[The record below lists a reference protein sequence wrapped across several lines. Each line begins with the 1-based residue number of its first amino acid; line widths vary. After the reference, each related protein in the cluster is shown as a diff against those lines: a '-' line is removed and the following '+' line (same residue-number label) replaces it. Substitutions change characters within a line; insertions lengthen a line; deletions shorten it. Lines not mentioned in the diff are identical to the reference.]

1 MEQFKKISSSST
13 STTSFR
19 KTSSFKYSPLN
30 LFFILSLILL
40 IQSFNINNN
49 QVNAFISSNNN
60 NIPSSNSF
68 FRLVRSNGDDSQ
80 QQKQPALLSRYGR
93 AAVLSRYGKRSGGRA
108 IVAPS
113 SYDTQQTGP
122 LFLCRPTV
130 ENLLFLRCHPYRT

>member
-13 STTSFR
+13 PTTSFR

-49 QVNAFISSNNN
+49 QVNAFISNN
-60 NIPSSNSF
+60 NIPSSNTF
-68 FRLVRSNGDDSQ
+68 FRLVRSDGDDSQ

>member
-1 MEQFKKISSSST
+1 MEQFKKTPSSST
-13 STTSFR
+13 STTTFR
-19 KTSSFKYSPLN
+19 KTSSFNYSPLN

-40 IQSFNINNN
+40 IQSFNNNNN
-49 QVNAFISSNNN
+49 QVNAFISSSNN
-60 NIPSSNSF
+60 NIPSSNTF
-68 FRLVRSNGDDSQ
+68 FR
-80 QQKQPALLSRYGR
+80 RYGR

-108 IVAPS
+108 IVAAPS